1 MRALAVALI
10 AALAVACGAS
20 VQEIQVGAYTA
31 AEQAC
36 VAQATD
42 YDSGVACVH
51 TVQRTFC
58 GPGGVFADAGICPDG
73 GVK

>member
-1 MRALAVALI
+1 MRVLAIALVA
-10 AALAVACGAS
+10 AAAVACG
-20 VQEIQVGAYTA
+20 VTLQETEATIYAGAD
-31 AEQAC
+31 QAC

-42 YDSGVACVH
+42 YDAGVACIHNNQKV
-51 TVQRTFC
+51 FC